1 MWASISSTPLRVG
14 GLFSCLNT
22 AGNVARA
29 ADASI
34 LGLMAEMTHLRLA
47 LAQIDPTVGDIDGNV
62 RLIGDSIERAREGGA
77 QIVLLPELC
86 LSGYPPEDL
95 VLRRDFLEAVREGLD
110 TVAREVEGIVA
121 LVGFPERV
129 ERTPEDL
136 ADFDP
141 LIDPPPPPAH
151 NSLAVLAGG
160 ELRGIYRKCD
170 LPNYGVFDERRYFEP
185 GNEPALIDADGVLI
199 GLTVCEDIW
208 HPGFPEREEVAAGA
222 RLVVNSSASPYHR
235 GKGRAREG
243 MIANRA
249 RANGAAFALCNA
261 VGGQDEL
268 VFDGG
273 SVVIGPDGETLA
285 RAAQFEPELLFC
297 DLLVPAA
304 GEGSGDGGSPR
315 GVRVLAELETGAHA
329 SGELERRLAEPIGS
343 EEAEVYSALTLG
355 LRDYVEKNGFEH
367 VELAL
372 SGGIDSA
379 LVALIAVD
387 ALGPERVTVVVM
399 PSPNSS
405 EETQADARTIAAN
418 LGVELIEIPIAEE
431 MEAYERA
438 LAPAFEGT
446 EPGLSEENIQ
456 ARIRG
461 NLVMALSNKFGWLVL
476 TTGNKSELSVGYA
489 TLYGDMAGGFAV
501 IKDVFKL
508 LVYRLVAWRNERA
521 GGELVPASV
530 LERPPSAELRPDQLD
545 EDSLPPYELLDRIL
559 EAYVERDE
567 GIEELVAQGLPEDT
581 VQDVVR
587 LVDRAEYKRRQAPPG
602 IRISTKAFGRDRRL
616 PITNRFGAMRPLPR

>member
-1 MWASISSTPLRVG
+1 
-14 GLFSCLNT
+14 
-22 AGNVARA
+22 
-29 ADASI
+29 
-34 LGLMAEMTHLRLA
+34 MAESTNLRLV
-47 LAQIDPTVGDIDGNV
+47 LAQIDPTLGDIEGNV
-62 RLIGDSIERAREGGA
+62 RLISESIERAHDRGA
-77 QIVLLPELC
+77 QLVLLPELC
-86 LSGYPPEDL
+86 VSGYPPEDL
-95 VLRRDFLEAVREGLD
+95 VLRRDFLAAAREGLD
-110 TVAREVEGIVA
+110 AIAADVEGIVA

-129 ERTPEDL
+129 ERPPEEL
-136 ADFDP
+136 EPFDP

-151 NSLAVLAGG
+151 NSLAIVADG
-160 ELRGIYRKCD
+160 EVQGVYRKCD

-185 GNEPALIDADGVLI
+185 GNEAALIEVDGVPI

-208 HPGFPEREEVAAGA
+208 HPGFPEREEAAAGA

-235 GKGRAREG
+235 GKGTAREG
-243 MIANRA
+243 MVAERA
-249 RANGAAFALCNA
+249 RSNAAAFALCNT

-273 SVVIGPDGETLA
+273 SVVIAPNGEVLA
-285 RAAQFEPELLFC
+285 RAAQFEPEILIC
-297 DLLVPAA
+297 DLMAPAADGTDGVPA
-304 GEGSGDGGSPR
+304 SR
-315 GVRVLAELETGAHA
+315 GVRTLARLSSGADPSA
-329 SGELERRLAEPIGS
+329 RVESRIADPITS
-343 EEAEVYSALTLG
+343 EEAEVYSALELG
-355 LRDYVEKNGFEH
+355 LRDYVEKNGFER
-367 VELAL
+367 VVLAL

-387 ALGPERVTVVVM
+387 ALGADRVTVVVM

-405 EETQADARTIAAN
+405 DETQADARTIASN
-418 LGVELIEIPIAEE
+418 LGAELIEISIAEA
-431 MEAYERA
+431 MEAYNRA
-438 LAPAFEGT
+438 LSAAFEGA
-446 EPGLSEENIQ
+446 EPGLAEENIQ

-508 LVYRLVAWRNERA
+508 LVYRLVRWRNEQADRD
-521 GGELVPASV
+521 LIPASV

-545 EDSLPPYELLDRIL
+545 EDSLPPYEVLDHIL

-567 GIEELVAQGLPEDT
+567 GIEALVAEGLPEET
-581 VQDVVR
+581 VQEVVR

-602 IRISTKAFGRDRRL
+602 IRVSTKAFGRDRRL
-616 PITNRFGAMRPLPR
+616 PITNRFGSMRPLPR

>member
-1 MWASISSTPLRVG
+1 MGLLRRHTW
-14 GLFSCLNT
+14 L
-22 AGNVARA
+22 VA
-29 ADASI
+29 
-34 LGLMAEMTHLRLA
+34 EETHLRLA
-47 LAQIDPTVGDIDGNV
+47 LAQIDPTVGDIEGNV
-62 RLIGDSIERAREGGA
+62 RLISESIEQARDGGA
-77 QIVLLPELC
+77 QLVLLPELC
-86 LSGYPPEDL
+86 VSGYPPEDL
-95 VLRRDFLEAVREGLD
+95 LLRRDFLDAVRQGLD
-110 TVAREVEGIVA
+110 AIAAEVEGITA

-129 ERTPEDL
+129 ECGPHEL
-136 ADFDP
+136 EHFDP

-160 ELRGIYRKCD
+160 EVLAIYRKCD

-185 GNEPALIDADGVLI
+185 GAEPALTEVEGMQV

-208 HPGFPEREEVAAGA
+208 HPGFPEADEVAAGA
-222 RLVVNSSASPYHR
+222 LLVVNSSASPYHR

-243 MIANRA
+243 MIAERA
-249 RANGAAFALCNA
+249 RTNGAVFALCNT

-268 VFDGG
+268 VFDGA

-297 DLLVPAA
+297 DLTLP
-304 GEGSGDGGSPR
+304 GGGGKEAR
-315 GVRVLAELETGAHA
+315 I
-329 SGELERRLAEPIGS
+329 AEPLAS
-343 EEAEVYSALTLG
+343 EEAEVYAALKLG

-367 VELAL
+367 VVIAL

-387 ALGPERVTVVVM
+387 ALGADRVSVVVM

-405 EETQADARTIAAN
+405 DDTQSDARRIAAN
-418 LGVELIEIPIAEE
+418 LGVELIEISIAEAMDAYEDALAQSFEGSEPGIAEE
-431 MEAYERA
+431 N
-438 LAPAFEGT
+438 L
-446 EPGLSEENIQ
+446 Q

-501 IKDVFKL
+501 IKDIFKL
-508 LVYRLVAWRNERA
+508 LVYRLVRWRNEHEGR
-521 GGELVPASV
+521 ELVPASV
-530 LERPPSAELRPDQLD
+530 IERPPSAELRPDQLD
-545 EDSLPPYELLDRIL
+545 EDSLPPYETLDRIL

-567 GIEELVAQGLPEDT
+567 GIDAIVAEGLPED
-581 VQDVVR
+581 VVMEVVR

-602 IRISTKAFGRDRRL
+602 IRVSNKAFGRDRRL
-616 PITNRFGAMRPLPR
+616 PITNRFGSMRPLPR

>member
-1 MWASISSTPLRVG
+1 
-14 GLFSCLNT
+14 
-22 AGNVARA
+22 
-29 ADASI
+29 
-34 LGLMAEMTHLRLA
+34 MAESTNLRLA
-47 LAQIDPTVGDIDGNV
+47 LAQIDTTVGDVEGNV
-62 RLIGDSIERAREGGA
+62 GLISESIERARDGGV
-77 QIVLLPELC
+77 QLVVLPELC

-95 VLRRDFLEAVREGLD
+95 VLRRDFLAAVREGLD
-110 TVAREVEGIVA
+110 AVAAEVEGIVA

-129 ERTPEDL
+129 ERPPEEL
-136 ADFDP
+136 EHFDP
-141 LIDPPPPPAH
+141 LIDPTPPPAY
-151 NSLAVLAGG
+151 NALAILADG
-160 ELRGIYRKCD
+160 EVQGIYRKCD

-185 GNEPALIDADGVLI
+185 GTEPALLEVDGVAI

-208 HPGFPEREEVAAGA
+208 HPGFPEGEEVAAGA
-222 RLVVNSSASPYHR
+222 SLVVNSSASPYHR

-243 MIANRA
+243 MVAERA
-249 RANGAAFALCNA
+249 RSNGAAFALCNL

-273 SVVIGPDGETLA
+273 SLVVGPDGEVLA
-285 RAAQFEPELLFC
+285 RAAQFEPEILIC

-304 GEGSGDGGSPR
+304 GGTDGARSVR
-315 GVRVLAELETGAHA
+315 GVRTLAELSSGADP
-329 SGELERRLAEPIGS
+329 SEPVEQRIAEPIAG
-343 EEAEVYSALTLG
+343 EEVEVYSALTLG

-367 VELAL
+367 VILAL

-387 ALGPERVTVVVM
+387 ALGADRVSVVVM

-405 EETQADARTIAAN
+405 PETQADARTIAAN
-418 LGVELIEIPIAEE
+418 LGVELIEIPIEGPMA
-431 MEAYERA
+431 AYDRA
-438 LAPAFEGT
+438 LAPAFEDG
-446 EPGLSEENIQ
+446 EQGIAEENVQ

-508 LVYRLVAWRNERA
+508 LVYRLVRWRNERE
-521 GGELVPASV
+521 GRDLIPASV

-567 GIEELVAQGLPEDT
+567 GIEALVAEGLPEDT
-581 VQDVVR
+581 VMEVVR
-587 LVDRAEYKRRQAPPG
+587 MVDRAEYKRRQAPPG
-602 IRISTKAFGRDRRL
+602 IRVSTKAFGRDRRL
-616 PITNRFGAMRPLPR
+616 PITNRFGSMRPLPR